1 MVDFGDK
8 MKSLRTAAGFTQD
21 TLARRLGV
29 TKTVISYYE
38 RRERYPS
45 PDVLV
50 RLARVFHVSTDY
62 LLGISHRQTIDVSDL
77 SEEDVALLISVAEA
91 LRRKR

>member
-1 MVDFGDK
+1 VYK
-8 MKSLRTAAGFTQD
+8 RQ
-21 TLARRLGV
+21 
-29 TKTVISYYE
+29 
-38 RRERYPS
+38 
-45 PDVLV
+45 VLV